1 MSNKYAKYEDR
12 GLTGLANLGNTCY
25 INSTMQVL
33 SHCYDFNELL
43 EKIDVENL
51 NKVDDSVL
59 LIEWK
64 SLKDLMWS
72 KNCIISPNR
81 YLNSIQQISQSKKL
95 ELFSGFAQ
103 NDLPE
108 FLFFVIDCFHNAL
121 KREVKMNIVGNAKND
136 TDILAKECYAMIK
149 DLYSETYS
157 ELLNMFYG
165 IHVSLI
171 QNPGNYENLSVRP
184 EPFCTI
190 NLPIPIKSDKSECS
204 ILECFDLYSQPE
216 ILEGENSWFNEKTNA
231 KQSVYKSIK
240 FWSLPNILIVDLKRF
255 NNSNK
260 KVNTLVTSPFTNL
273 DLTKYVVG
281 YDSHTYK
288 YDLFGITN
296 HSGGCLGGHYTAFV
310 KNANN
315 KWYHFNDTNV
325 NEVDES
331 KIITSKAYC
340 FFYRKI
346 EK

>member
-1 MSNKYAKYEDR
+1 MLNRYTKYENK
-12 GLTGLANLGNTCY
+12 GLSGLANLGNTCY

-33 SHCYDFNELL
+33 SHCYEFNEIL
-43 EKIDVENL
+43 EKINDEKL
-51 NKVDDSVL
+51 NKLNDSVL

-64 SLKDLMWS
+64 QLNQLMWS
-72 KNCIISPNR
+72 KNCTISPNR
-81 YLNSIQQISQSKKL
+81 FLNSIQQISQSKNL
-95 ELFSGFAQ
+95 ELFSGYAQ

-108 FLFFVIDCFHNAL
+108 FLFFIIDCFHNAL
-121 KREVKMNIVGNAKND
+121 KRDVKMNIVGNAKNN

-149 DLYSETYS
+149 NLYSETYS

-171 QNPGNYENLSVRP
+171 QNPDNNDNLSVTP

-190 NLPIPIKSDKSECS
+190 NLSIPIKSVSSQCT
-204 ILECFDLYSQPE
+204 ILECFDLYTQPE
-216 ILEGENSWFNEKTNA
+216 LLEGSNAWFNEKTNT
-231 KQSVYKSIK
+231 KQNVNKSIK
-240 FWSLPNILIVDLKRF
+240 FWSLPKILIIDLKRF

-260 KVNTLVTSPFTNL
+260 KINTLITTPFTNL
-273 DLTKYVVG
+273 DLSKYVVG
-281 YDSHTYK
+281 YDSHSFK

-325 NEVDES
+325 NEIDES
-331 KIITSKAYC
+331 KIITNKAYC